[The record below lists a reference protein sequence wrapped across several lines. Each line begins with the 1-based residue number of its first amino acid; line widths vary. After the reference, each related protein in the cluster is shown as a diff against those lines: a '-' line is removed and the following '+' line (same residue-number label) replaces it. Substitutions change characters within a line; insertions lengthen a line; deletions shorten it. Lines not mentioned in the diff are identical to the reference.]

1 MPNDLDEEESKNIL
15 EMKVLELALPRYMDR
30 EDKIKEI
37 KKIIYGL
44 VFLQCTLSIQSA
56 LNTCCKGWLDYVS
69 WVGIQI
75 KYMLSTIRGARLQDA
90 KYIKTGC
97 GEGEGELYW
106 LFYILFTCWM
116 DETCIVGNDK

>member
-1 MPNDLDEEESKNIL
+1 MKKIEGVKMPNDLDEEESKNIL

-56 LNTCCKGWLDYVS
+56 LNTCCKG
-69 WVGIQI
+69 
-75 KYMLSTIRGARLQDA
+75 
-90 KYIKTGC
+90 
-97 GEGEGELYW
+97 
-106 LFYILFTCWM
+106 
-116 DETCIVGNDK
+116 